1 MTTTKRAA
9 ADVAEDVE
17 FILSHDRH
25 ALAKDIA
32 ARLGYRHVSG
42 LQTALTKAGRRDL
55 LDQLADNAA
64 LAGFHVTRRPTEG
77 TAP

>member
-42 LQTALTKAGRRDL
+42 LQTALTKAGRTDL
-55 LDQLADNAA
+55 LAWLSDNAEY
-64 LAGFHVTRRPTEG
+64 AGHSTSGRKS
-77 TAP
+77 

>member
-1 MTTTKRAA
+1 VTTTKRVA

-17 FILSHDRH
+17 FILSHDRN

-32 ARLGYRHVSG
+32 ARLGYRQKSG

-55 LDQLADNAA
+55 LARLSDNAEH
-64 LAGFHVTRRPTEG
+64 AGHSTSGRKS
-77 TAP
+77 